1 MNFLDYRQQSQQPQD
16 WQRPQQPLSQPQQ
29 PPQLVSVQSQQPQVN
44 QQVSQ
49 ADQQSQDTQ
58 FSQCTMNDNTKPNI
72 AESQQIIYSTTTTT
86 TSSSTRLTTASVAS
100 NEDFGQTLP
109 ASSRSPAP
117 SASGSMSSQSQD
129 FGQTLP
135 TSVEEAKVV
144 SVPWGWMR
152 TTLSDQV
159 IYKRYCKLFLD
170 FLINSRVN
178 ELMNSTVTV
187 LCIHLFLEKSLKYA
201 LISCN

>member
-1 MNFLDYRQQSQQPQD
+1 MNFFNYRQQSQQPQD
-16 WQRPQQPLSQPQQ
+16 WQRPQQPFSQPQQ
-29 PPQLVSVQSQQPQVN
+29 PPQLVSVQPQQPQVN

-58 FSQCTMNDNTKPNI
+58 VTQCTMSDNNSPANSKFV
-72 AESQQIIYSTTTTT
+72 ESQKIIYSTST

-109 ASSRSPAP
+109 AYSRSPAP
-117 SASGSMSSQSQD
+117 SASGSMSSQSQE

-135 TSVEEAKVV
+135 VTSAKEEEAKVV
-144 SVPWGWMR
+144 PVPWGWMR

-159 IYKRYCKLFLD
+159 IYKR
-170 FLINSRVN
+170 
-178 ELMNSTVTV
+178 
-187 LCIHLFLEKSLKYA
+187 
-201 LISCN
+201 